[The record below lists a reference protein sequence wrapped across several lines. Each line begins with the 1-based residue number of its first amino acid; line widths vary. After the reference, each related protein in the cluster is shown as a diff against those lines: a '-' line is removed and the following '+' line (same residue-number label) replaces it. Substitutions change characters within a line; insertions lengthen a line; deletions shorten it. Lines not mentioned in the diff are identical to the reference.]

1 MQISGRYNRML
12 FEKTVIGLA
21 LCRMNGDLVD
31 VNTAY
36 AELLGRSIEE
46 TLTLTYWQITPEK
59 YASQEMSQLDSL
71 EKTGRYGPYEKEYI
85 HADGHYVPVRL
96 SGQIVEID
104 GEKYIWSSVEDITDH
119 KQAEEELARLY
130 KELEQLSFQ
139 DGLTGIA
146 NRRMFDQALER
157 EWRRAQ
163 RDRSPLSL
171 IMLDIDC
178 FKQFNDYYGHQQGD
192 ECLKQ
197 IAKALCGVSKRAI
210 DLIGRYGGEE
220 FVLLLPETDE
230 TQAIQL
236 AEQCFS
242 AVKQQKLPHVLS
254 TVCDVVSI
262 SAGVSTIIPLGG
274 TRSSTLIEAADKLL
288 YQAKQKGRN
297 RFEYKQE

>member
-1 MQISGRYNRML
+1 MQICENYNRML

-21 LCRMNGDLVD
+21 LCRMSGDLVD
-31 VNTAY
+31 VNTAF
-36 AELLGRSIEE
+36 AALLGRSIKE

-59 YASQEMSQLDSL
+59 YATQENSQLENL

-85 HADGHYVPVRL
+85 HADGYFVPVRL

-130 KELEQLSFQ
+130 KEVEQLSFQ

-146 NRRMFDQALER
+146 NRRMFDKTLDR
-157 EWRRAQ
+157 EWSRAQ
-163 RDRSPLSL
+163 RERSPLSL
-171 IMLDIDC
+171 IMLDIDY
-178 FKQFNDYYGHQQGD
+178 FKQYNDYYGHQQGD
-192 ECLKQ
+192 ECLKLV
-197 IAKALCGVSKRAI
+197 AKALCGVSKRAI

-220 FVLLLPETDE
+220 FVLLLPETNE
-230 TQAIQL
+230 TQAVQL

-242 AVKQQKLPHVLS
+242 AVNQQKLPHELS
-254 TVCDVVSI
+254 TVDDVVTV
-262 SAGVSTIIPLGG
+262 SAGVSTIIPLGE
-274 TRSSTLIEAADKLL
+274 TQSSTLIETADKLL

-297 RFEYKQE
+297 RFEYQQE